1 MVCRFRGQSL
11 LCLVVKLMFAATVYS
26 LWQERNSRMFRGKSI
41 NVVNV
46 YHDILFQVRTQMNS
60 LSGFQLSPQNR
71 WLVGSWGLS
80 FYVMGS

>member
-1 MVCRFRGQSL
+1 
-11 LCLVVKLMFAATVYS
+11 
-26 LWQERNSRMFRGKSI
+26 MFRGKSI